1 MAIDKALAVGRLPL
15 GYQEV
20 ERDPS
25 ILDVRTFLMLTVI
38 VAVIGAA
45 VWMSLAKLDSAT
57 AAPGEVR
64 VESHRK
70 TLKVLESGVVHRL
83 LVSEGDQVVEGQAL
97 IELDPTRA
105 NANAEILRQRYFAT
119 QAQLAR
125 FQAEATGRTTVNF
138 PKSLLERVGE
148 ADVRAAML
156 TEAELFDART
166 SALNA
171 RGDVMRARI
180 TQLRSQ
186 VDSTDNQI
194 AAAREQI
201 ALITDELQSVEFLLS
216 KNLIQKSRYLSVKRQ
231 HVDLKARLSDLQ
243 SRRAQLETEI
253 GATDLELLNL
263 EESARNEALT
273 GISSLQAQLLELDQ
287 QISGASSIVRLNTLR
302 APLSGTVIN
311 LTVFSEGTVVLA
323 GENLM
328 DIVPAGD
335 RLVIEA
341 QVSPDDIE
349 NVAVGMV
356 AKVRLNGLNP
366 RSTPLLVGKVTLVSA
381 DLASKK
387 DDEIKYYSAKITLDQ
402 HEIDRL
408 NGVALTPGMQADVM
422 IVKGERT
429 VLDFMLSPLALA
441 AENAMREQ

>member
-1 MAIDKALAVGRLPL
+1 MAINKAMAVGSVPL

-25 ILDVRTFLMLTVI
+25 ILDVRTFLTLTFI
-38 VAVIGAA
+38 IAVVGVA
-45 VWMSLAKLDSAT
+45 VWMSLAKIDSAT
-57 AAPGEVR
+57 SAPGEVR

-83 LVSEGDQVVEGQAL
+83 LVSEGDDVVEGQAL

-105 NANAEILRQRYFAT
+105 NANAEIFGQRYYAT

-138 PKSLLERVGE
+138 PQSLLERAGE

-156 TEAELFDART
+156 TEAELFDARMT
-166 SALNA
+166 AHNA
-171 RGDVMRARI
+171 RRDVMRGRI

-253 GATDLELLNL
+253 GSTDLELLDL
-263 EESARNEALT
+263 EERARNEALT

-287 QISGASSIVRLNTLR
+287 QINSAKSVVRLNTLT
-302 APLSGTVIN
+302 APLSGTIIN
-311 LTVFSEGTVVLA
+311 LEVFSEGTVVFA
-323 GENLM
+323 GESLM

-335 RLVIEA
+335 QLVIEA
-341 QVSPDDIE
+341 QVDPDDIE
-349 NVAVGMV
+349 NVAIGML
-356 AKVRLNGLNP
+356 AKVRLSGLNP
-366 RSTPLLVGKVTLVSA
+366 RFTPLLVGKVTLISA

-387 DDEIKYYSAKITLDQ
+387 GDDIKYYSAKIVLEKQELDK
-402 HEIDRL
+402 L
-408 NGVALTPGMQADVM
+408 NGVALTPGMQATVL

-429 VLDFMLSPLALA
+429 VLDFILSPLALA
-441 AENAMREQ
+441 AETAMREQ